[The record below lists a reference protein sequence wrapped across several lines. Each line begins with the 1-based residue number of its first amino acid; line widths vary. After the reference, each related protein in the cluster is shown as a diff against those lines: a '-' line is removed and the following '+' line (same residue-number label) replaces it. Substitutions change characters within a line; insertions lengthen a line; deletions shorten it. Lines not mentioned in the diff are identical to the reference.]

1 MMKTVSENPT
11 LKLKAPPLPQDAN
24 IWIGWSHLFTPEPFR
39 DLAKFDI
46 TEAALEVG
54 DIPATHLWLF
64 ECIYLASPQILSA
77 VGLNKFHVDPTV
89 LDALF
94 ATIRELAPP
103 KRGFA
108 ISRRFLEVIE
118 AGNNSDRFDMAIP
131 YLPIPMF
138 DDPASP
144 FIHKNMEHLA
154 KVHPLITA
162 FHQSL
167 EDNSELHLHAQWGRV
182 MLSAMINGALIQTS
196 FLKAL
201 PGSLLTAESDLR
213 WLVLLPGDGKKDSGP
228 IVPRR
233 WFPDP
238 LTRLLLANMR
248 PASLIEI
255 SDLGRRQSEQIYF
268 LISAY
273 AKERGFQL
281 LLPTTI
287 GKILL
292 GLKTRLHL
300 HLPPWLVS
308 YANNDFSSVSLPDW
322 AWDRLNNSPTQR
334 VEILTKRPSL
344 GPERRPREEYGEPE
358 ENDVQDKATWPLQL
372 RSLGA
377 AILANEDDL
386 LKRVG
391 RWQKEDALNRL
402 PSLSLLGE
410 WLSEHVLKKVS
421 GRHPLHK
428 HTVYNNLN
436 CIGGRL
442 VGQLGK
448 MDLTQLG
455 SETAY
460 IEIYSNALD
469 NTPSIGARRT
479 VAHSLKSLHEFLVK
493 KYNVAEI
500 DESGIFN
507 VSGAS
512 QGMVDAN
519 IVSVDTFYRALQY
532 LRSDAKKE
540 VGNRVAQQ
548 LAVIAELGFFG
559 GLRRSEVV
567 GLILGDLE
575 TIPSESA
582 KGTLPDTWLEVA
594 DNELRNLKTK
604 AGHRLIPLTIL
615 APEGVLTRLLKW
627 HSTRIKEEAGNL
639 GAYLFPDFV
648 KEGKANPKDQRLDL
662 ITNALQKMADD
673 ETLRFHHLRH
683 SFATRLAFEM
693 WLADQPLERNYLPK
707 WFMPAKHNKTQFKPY
722 VLLNLRGGLLG
733 NAPTNRRSMLQVSLL
748 MGHTDLII
756 TLGSY
761 IHLSDFILGRMVYRI
776 APKLSD
782 KALQALSSYSESHL
796 VFLSKKIEKYENS
809 QYING
814 ELLDRI
820 TDRAVLK
827 GSHAIKPVETLV
839 IDYQVPTPVISP
851 KGGLERLQHIANAL
865 NSLTGTSAG
874 NDERFDQV
882 AFEFGLSKADLEK
895 WFSRKKELPA
905 TLFNLNPT
913 SIKGSQLP
921 RGEINLLAGDAHISF
936 AKKTFQVLSALYSKK
951 MEDSSRDLTTQKHV
965 REFLDKYP
973 EIADPESYLSVQ
985 TSSLSDAK
993 KWVWF
998 IEEMGMS
1005 EAVAINHDS
1014 TKVAN
1019 SSSQKIQIAYWK
1031 KGLNCDEIVDS
1042 GVTTLEGARGR
1053 VWIELKLSKITNPK
1067 EKYTK
1072 VTSLYGVRFV
1082 LAMLLVVG
1090 PSLLLE

>member
-1 MMKTVSENPT
+1 MQTVSENPAP
-11 LKLKAPPLPQDAN
+11 KLKAPALPQDAN

-39 DLAKFDI
+39 DLAKSHI
-46 TEAALEVG
+46 TETALKVG
-54 DIPATHLWLF
+54 EIPATHLWLF
-64 ECIYLASPQILSA
+64 EYIYLTSPQILSA
-77 VGLNKFHVDPTV
+77 VGLNKFYVVPVV
-89 LDALF
+89 LDALL
-94 ATIRELAPP
+94 ATIRDLAPP

-118 AGNNSDRFDMAIP
+118 AGNNAERFDITIP
-131 YLPIPMF
+131 HLPIPMF

-144 FIHKNMEHLA
+144 FIHKNMECLA

-167 EDNSELHLHAQWGRV
+167 EDNSGLSLHAQWGRV
-182 MLSAMINGALIQTS
+182 MLSAMINGALTQTS
-196 FLKAL
+196 FLRAL
-201 PGSLLTAESDLR
+201 PEALITAEPNLR
-213 WLVLLPGDGKKDSGP
+213 WLVLLPSDGKKDSGP

-248 PASLIEI
+248 STPLIEI
-255 SDLGRRQSEQIYF
+255 SDLGRRQSDQIYF
-268 LISAY
+268 LILAY
-273 AKERGFQL
+273 AKESGFGL

-300 HLPPWLVS
+300 HLPSWLVS

-322 AWDRLNNSPTQR
+322 VWDRLNNSPTQR
-334 VEILTKRPSL
+334 VEKLTKRPSL
-344 GPERRPREEYGEPE
+344 GPERQPREEHGDPQ
-358 ENDVQDKATWPLQL
+358 ENDVQDKATWPFQL
-372 RSLGA
+372 RSLGS

-391 RWQKEDALNRL
+391 HWQKEDALNRL
-402 PSLSLLGE
+402 PSVSLLGE
-410 WLSEHVLKKVS
+410 WLSEHVLKKVR

-448 MDLTQLG
+448 MDFTQLG

-460 IEIYSNALD
+460 IEIYRNALD
-469 NTPSIGARRT
+469 NTPSIGTRRT

-519 IVSVDTFYRALQY
+519 IVSVDTFYRAMQY
-532 LRSDAKKE
+532 LRSDSKKR
-540 VGNRVAQQ
+540 VGDRVSDQ
-548 LAVIAELGFFG
+548 LVRIAELGFFG
-559 GLRRSEVV
+559 GLRRSEAV
-567 GLILGDLE
+567 GLTLGDLE
-575 TIPSESA
+575 VVA
-582 KGTLPDTWLEVA
+582 KDLTKVLLPDAWLEVA

-604 AGHRLIPLTIL
+604 AGHRLLPLTIL

-627 HSTRIKEEAGNL
+627 HSNRIKEEAGNL
-639 GAYLFPDFV
+639 GAHLFPDFV
-648 KEGKANPKDQRLDL
+648 KNGQANPKDPRLDI

-683 SFATRLAFEM
+683 SFATRLAFEI

-707 WFMPAKHNKTQFKPY
+707 WFMPAKHNLKRFKPPT
-722 VLLNLRGGLLG
+722 LKNLRRGLLG
-733 NAPTNRRSMLQVSLL
+733 DAPTNRRSMLQVSLM

-756 TLGSY
+756 TMGSY
-761 IHLSDFILGRMVYRI
+761 IHLSDFILGRMAYRI
-776 APKLSD
+776 APKLSE
-782 KALQALSSYSESHL
+782 KALYALSNYSETHITL
-796 VFLSKKIEKYENS
+796 LSKKIDKYQNS

-820 TDRAVLK
+820 ADRVVLRGAHAVRPL
-827 GSHAIKPVETLV
+827 ETPS
-839 IDYQVPTPVISP
+839 IDYQVSTPTISP

-865 NSLTGTSAG
+865 NSLTGTFVG
-874 NDERFDQV
+874 NDQRFDQV
-882 AFEFGLSKADLEK
+882 AFEFGLSKAELEK
-895 WFSRKKELPA
+895 WFSKKKELPA

-913 SIKGSQLP
+913 SIKSSQLP
-921 RGEINLLAGDAHISF
+921 RGEIDLLAGDAHIFF
-936 AKKTFQVLSALYSKK
+936 AKKTFQVLSALYSKRAN
-951 MEDSSRDLTTQKHV
+951 DSGRDLTTQKHV
-965 REFLDKYP
+965 RDFLKTYP
-973 EIADPESYLSVQ
+973 EIADSGSYLSIQ
-985 TSSLSDAK
+985 TSSLADAK
-993 KWVWF
+993 KWLWF
-998 IEEMGMS
+998 INEMGMS
-1005 EAVAINHDS
+1005 QAVVINHDS

-1031 KGLNCDEIVDS
+1031 KGLNCEQITDS
-1042 GVTTLEGARGR
+1042 GATTLEAARGR
-1053 VWIELKLSKITNPK
+1053 VQIDLKLSAMTNSK

-1072 VTSLYGVRFV
+1072 VTALYGVRFV
-1082 LAMLLVVG
+1082 LTMLLVVG
-1090 PSLLLE
+1090 PSAILEG

>member
-1 MMKTVSENPT
+1 MQTVSENPAP
-11 LKLKAPPLPQDAN
+11 KLKAPPLPQDAN

-39 DLAKFDI
+39 DLAKSHI
-46 TEAALEVG
+46 TETALKVG
-54 DIPATHLWLF
+54 EIPATHLWLF
-64 ECIYLASPQILSA
+64 ECIYLTSPQILSA
-77 VGLNKFHVDPTV
+77 VGLNKFHVDPIG
-89 LDALF
+89 LDALL

-118 AGNNSDRFDMAIP
+118 AGNNSERFDMAIP

-182 MLSAMINGALIQTS
+182 ILSAMINGALIQTS

-213 WLVLLPGDGKKDSGP
+213 WLVLLPGDGKKDTGP

-255 SDLGRRQSEQIYF
+255 SHLGRRQSEQIYF
-268 LISAY
+268 LILAY

-322 AWDRLNNSPTQR
+322 SWHRFNNAPTEM

-344 GPERRPREEYGEPE
+344 GPERRPREEHGDPE

-377 AILANEDDL
+377 AILANEGDL

-402 PSLSLLGE
+402 PSVSLLGE
-410 WLSEHVLKKVS
+410 WLSEHVLKKVR
-421 GRHPLHK
+421 GRHPLSK
-428 HTVYNNLN
+428 HTVYKNLN

-460 IEIYSNALD
+460 IEIYRSALD

-479 VAHSLKSLHEFLVK
+479 VAHSLKSLHEYLVE
-493 KYNVAEI
+493 KYKVAEI

-519 IVSVDTFYRALQY
+519 IVTVDTFYRAMKFLN
-532 LRSDAKKE
+532 SDAKKR
-540 VGNRVAQQ
+540 VGKRVAEQ
-548 LAVIAELGFFG
+548 LAKIAELGFFG

-567 GLILGDLE
+567 GLTLGDLE
-575 TIPSESA
+575 VVA
-582 KGTLPDTWLEVA
+582 KDLDKGSLPDAWLEVA
-594 DNELRNLKTK
+594 DNALRNLKTK

-707 WFMPAKHNKTQFKPY
+707 WFMPAKHNKKRFTPFILKD
-722 VLLNLRGGLLG
+722 LRRGMLG
-733 NAPTNRRSMLQVSLL
+733 DAQTNRRSMLQVSLL

-796 VFLSKKIEKYENS
+796 VLLSKKIEKYENS

-827 GSHAIKPVETLV
+827 GSHAVKVVETLG

-851 KGGLERLQHIANAL
+851 KGGLERLEHIANAL
-865 NSLTGTSAG
+865 NSLTSASAV
-874 NDERFDQV
+874 NDQRFDQV
-882 AFEFGLSKADLEK
+882 AFEFGLPKADLEK
-895 WFSRKKELPA
+895 WFSKQKTLPA
-905 TLFNLNPT
+905 TLFNLNPAST
-913 SIKGSQLP
+913 KGSQLP
-921 RGEINLLAGDAHISF
+921 RGEIDLLAGDAHISF
-936 AKKTFQVLSALYSKK
+936 AKKTFQVLSALYSKRT
-951 MEDSSRDLTTQKHV
+951 EASGRDLTTQKHV

-973 EIADPESYLSVQ
+973 EIADSGSYLSVQ
-985 TSSLSDAK
+985 TSSLADAK
-993 KWVWF
+993 KWLWF
-998 IEEMGMS
+998 IKEMGMS
-1005 EAVAINHDS
+1005 QAVVINHDS

-1031 KGLNCDEIVDS
+1031 KGLNCEQITDS
-1042 GVTTLEGARGR
+1042 GVTTLEAARGR
-1053 VWIELKLSKITNPK
+1053 VQIDLKLSEVTNPK

-1072 VTSLYGVRFV
+1072 VTALYGVRFV
-1082 LAMLLVVG
+1082 LAMISVVG

>member
-1 MMKTVSENPT
+1 MMKTVSKNPSP
-11 LKLKAPPLPQDAN
+11 KLKAPPLPQDAN
-24 IWIGWSHLFTPEPFR
+24 IWIGWSHLFTPGPFR
-39 DLAKFDI
+39 DLAKSHI
-46 TEAALEVG
+46 IEMALEVG
-54 DIPATHLWLF
+54 DIPVTHLWLF
-64 ECIYLASPQILSA
+64 ECIYLVSPKILSA
-77 VGLNKFHVDPTV
+77 VGLDKFHVDPV
-89 LDALF
+89 ELDALL
-94 ATIRELAPP
+94 ASIRELAPP

-118 AGNNSDRFDMAIP
+118 AGNNSERFDIAIP
-131 YLPIPMF
+131 HLPVPMF

-144 FIHKNMEHLA
+144 FIHKNMGSLA
-154 KVHPLITA
+154 KVHPLIIA

-167 EDNSELHLHAQWGRV
+167 EDNSELHIHAQWGRV

-201 PGSLLTAESDLR
+201 PDALLTAEPDLR
-213 WLVLLPGDGKKDSGP
+213 WLVLLPDDGKKDSGP

-255 SDLGRRQSEQIYF
+255 SPLGRRQSEQIYF

-322 AWDRLNNSPTQR
+322 AWHRLNNAPTER

-344 GPERRPREEYGEPE
+344 GPERRPREEHGDPE

-442 VGQLGK
+442 IGQLGK

-460 IEIYSNALD
+460 IEIYGNALD

-479 VAHSLKSLHEFLVK
+479 VAHALKSLHEFLVK

-519 IVSVDTFYRALQY
+519 IVSIDTFYRAMKCIN
-532 LRSDAKKE
+532 SDAKKR
-540 VGNRVAQQ
+540 VGKRVAEQ
-548 LAVIAELGFFG
+548 LAKIAELAFYG

-567 GLILGDLE
+567 GLTLGDLE
-575 TIPSESA
+575 VLTKDLD
-582 KGTLPDTWLEVA
+582 KGSPPDAWLEVA
-594 DNELRNLKTK
+594 DNALRNLKTK
-604 AGHRLIPLTIL
+604 AGHRLLPLTIL
-615 APEGVLTRLLKW
+615 APQAVLTRLLKW
-627 HSTRIKEEAGNL
+627 HSTRLEEEAGNL
-639 GAYLFPDFV
+639 GSYLFPDFV
-648 KEGKANPKDQRLDL
+648 KEGKANPKDQRLDM

-683 SFATRLAFEM
+683 SFATRLVFEI
-693 WLADQPLERNYLPK
+693 WLAGQPQYRNYLPK
-707 WFMPAKHNKTQFKPY
+707 WFMSSVHNQARFRPEML
-722 VLLNLRGGLLG
+722 VILRRGLLG
-733 NAPTNRRSMLQVSLL
+733 DAPTNRRSMLQVSLL

-761 IHLSDFILGRMVYRI
+761 IHLSDFILGRMVYRL
-776 APKLSD
+776 APKLSK
-782 KALQALSSYSESHL
+782 KALHYLSGYSMSYL
-796 VFLSKKIEKYENS
+796 GPLSKEKLKHVDS

-814 ELLDRI
+814 RLLDRI
-820 TDRAVLK
+820 ADRVTMNGKNALEVNK
-827 GSHAIKPVETLV
+827 TQA
-839 IDYQVPTPVISP
+839 IDYQVPTPLIAP

-865 NSLTGTSAG
+865 NSLTSASAG
-874 NDERFDQV
+874 NNHRFDQV
-882 AFEFGLSKADLEK
+882 AFEFSLSKVDLEK
-895 WFSRKKELPA
+895 WFSKKKELPT
-905 TLFNLNPT
+905 TLFNLNPNST
-913 SIKGSQLP
+913 KDAQLP
-921 RGEINLLAGDAHISF
+921 RGEIDLLAGDAHNSF
-936 AKKTFQVLSALYSKK
+936 AKKTFQVLSTLYSKRI
-951 MEDSSRDLTTQKHV
+951 EDCGRDLTTQKHV

-973 EIADPESYLSVQ
+973 EIADPESYLSVE
-985 TSSLSDAK
+985 TSSLSDGK
-993 KWVWF
+993 KWLWF

-1019 SSSQKIQIAYWK
+1019 SASQKIQIAYWK

-1042 GVTTLEGARGR
+1042 GVTTSEGARGR
-1053 VWIELKLSKITNPK
+1053 VRIDLNLSKVTNQK

>member
-1 MMKTVSENPT
+1 MQTVSENPAP
-11 LKLKAPPLPQDAN
+11 KLKAPPLPQDAN
-24 IWIGWSHLFTPEPFR
+24 IWIGWSHLFTSEPFR
-39 DLAKFDI
+39 DLAKPHI
-46 TEAALEVG
+46 AENTLKIE
-54 DIPATHLWLF
+54 DIPSSHLWLF
-64 ECIYLASPQILSA
+64 ECIYLTSPKILSA
-77 VGLNKFHVDPTV
+77 VGLDKFHVDPV
-89 LDALF
+89 GLDALL
-94 ATIRELAPP
+94 ATIRDLAPP

-108 ISRRFLEVIE
+108 IGRRFLEVIE
-118 AGNNSDRFDMAIP
+118 AGNNAERFDITIP
-131 YLPIPMF
+131 HLPIPMF
-138 DDPASP
+138 NDPASP
-144 FIHKNMEHLA
+144 FIHKNMECLA

-167 EDNSELHLHAQWGRV
+167 EDRSELSLHAQWGRV
-182 MLSAMINGALIQTS
+182 MLSAMINGALIRTS

-201 PGSLLTAESDLR
+201 PESLITAEPNLR

-248 PASLIEI
+248 SSPLLEI
-255 SDLGRRQSEQIYF
+255 SDLGRRQSDQIYC
-268 LISAY
+268 LILAY
-273 AKERGFQL
+273 AKESGFQI

-322 AWDRLNNSPTQR
+322 VWDRLNNSPTQR

-344 GPERRPREEYGEPE
+344 GPERRPREEHGDPE

-377 AILANEDDL
+377 AILANEGDL

-410 WLSEHVLKKVS
+410 WLSEHVLKKVR
-421 GRHPLHK
+421 GRHALSK

-448 MDLTQLG
+448 MDFTQLG

-460 IEIYSNALD
+460 IEIYRNALD

-519 IVSVDTFYRALQY
+519 IVSIDTFYRALQY

-540 VGNRVAQQ
+540 AGNRVAQQ
-548 LAVIAELGFFG
+548 LALIAELGFFG

-575 TIPSESA
+575 TIPNESA
-582 KGTLPDTWLEVA
+582 KGALPDTWLEVA

-683 SFATRLAFEM
+683 SFATWLAFHI
-693 WLADQPLERNYLPK
+693 WLSKQPQYEYYLPK
-707 WFMPAKHNKTQFKPY
+707 WFMRSDHNQTRLSSKILIK
-722 VLLNLRGGLLG
+722 LRAGLLG
-733 NAPTNRRSMLQVSLL
+733 DAPTNRRSMLQVSLL

-761 IHLSDFILGRMVYRI
+761 IHLSDFILGRMVYRL
-776 APKLSD
+776 APELNKKILRSLSD
-782 KALQALSSYSESHL
+782 YSKPHLSSL
-796 VFLSKKIEKYENS
+796 FRQQKKYTDL
-809 QYING
+809 QYKNG
-814 ELLDRI
+814 KLLDLI
-820 TDRAVLK
+820 ADRAVLK
-827 GSHAIKPVETLV
+827 GRHAIKP
-839 IDYQVPTPVISP
+839 IKTPKINYEVSTPIISP
-851 KGGLERLQHIANAL
+851 KGGLERLEHIANAL
-865 NSLTGTSAG
+865 NSLTSASAV
-874 NDERFDQV
+874 NDQRFDQV

-895 WFSRKKELPA
+895 WFPKQKTLPA
-905 TLFNLNPT
+905 TLFNLNPAST
-913 SIKGSQLP
+913 KGSQLP
-921 RGEINLLAGDAHISF
+921 RGEIDLLAGDAHISF
-936 AKKTFQVLSALYSKK
+936 AKKTFQVLSALYSKRT
-951 MEDSSRDLTTQKHV
+951 EASGRDLTTQKHV

-973 EIADPESYLSVQ
+973 EIADSGSYLSVQ
-985 TSSLSDAK
+985 TSSLADAK
-993 KWVWF
+993 KWLWF
-998 IEEMGMS
+998 INEMGMS
-1005 EAVAINHDS
+1005 QAVVINHDS

-1031 KGLNCDEIVDS
+1031 KGLNCEQITDS
-1042 GVTTLEGARGR
+1042 GVTTLEAARGR
-1053 VWIELKLSKITNPK
+1053 VQIDLKLSAITNPK

-1072 VTSLYGVRFV
+1072 VTALYGVRFV
-1082 LAMLLVVG
+1082 LAMISVVG